1 MLKSST
7 SESAMA
13 CPEIDHRKAISLSA
27 VMAVAVALLIYIA
40 PSQKSFAATGSP
52 SNENISQPV
61 PPQEK
66 KEDPKAEDLASQESV
81 ATFAKNLDQYST
93 DKIAKLRSTNQ
104 AFSTSFIVAG
114 ITLTLLSTVLGT
126 VESQDKNVKTW
137 TKYAIAGLGAGAI
150 AAQSLN
156 SAFPVTKRAGAYAV
170 IDSKITILKFKT
182 QDIKTKGELKQAKD
196 EFYGLILQ
204 AGNAEGADEQPKKN

>member
-1 MLKSST
+1 MTCVKG
-7 SESAMA
+7 
-13 CPEIDHRKAISLSA
+13 DHYKAISFSTVLA
-27 VMAVAVALLIYIA
+27 FTVALPISIA
-40 PSQKSFAATGSP
+40 LSQKAFAATGSP
-52 SNENISQPV
+52 NTENFAQPV

-66 KEDPKAEDLASQESV
+66 KEDPKAEDPANPESI
-81 ATFAKNLDQYST
+81 ATFTKNLDQYSK

-104 AFSTSFIVAG
+104 AFSASFIVAG

-126 VESQDKNVKTW
+126 VESQDKDVKKW
-137 TKYAIAGLGAGAI
+137 TKYAIAGLGASAI

-182 QDIKTKGELKQAKD
+182 QDIKTKDELKQAKD